1 MKRNTKTKKGCSE
14 EIDEDKEN
22 KMSNDEDDAA
32 EMTPNGKYR
41 CRDCGML
48 FETLKEHNEHHR
60 KTHGQ
65 EVTYHRRGIPV

>member
-1 MKRNTKTKKGCSE
+1 MKRNTKTKEGCSE

-22 KMSNDEDDAA
+22 EMSNYEDAAA
-32 EMTPNGKYR
+32 EMTTNGKYR

-60 KTHGQ
+60 QMHGQ
-65 EVTYHRRGIPV
+65 AVTYHRQGIPV

>member
-22 KMSNDEDDAA
+22 ERSNYEDATA
-32 EMTPNGKYR
+32 EITTNGKYR

-48 FETLKEHNEHHR
+48 FETLKDHNEHYR

-65 EVTYHRRGIPV
+65 AVTYHRRGIPV